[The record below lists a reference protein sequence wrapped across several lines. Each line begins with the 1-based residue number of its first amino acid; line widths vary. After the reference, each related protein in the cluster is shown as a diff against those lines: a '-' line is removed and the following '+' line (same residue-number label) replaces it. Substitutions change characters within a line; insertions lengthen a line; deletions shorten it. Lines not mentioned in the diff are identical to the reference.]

1 MKKITPN
8 AGTTCKRAHKRHR
21 EPSMKAPYT
30 KPYDEKTPA
39 KPCQKEE
46 TT

>member
-1 MKKITPN
+1 MKKITPP
-8 AGTTCKRAHKRHR
+8 AGNTCKRAHKRHR